1 MVTLRSASPAISPD
15 SQPHLPSYLSLACTV
30 SGYSPTTNYDPD
42 RLARSRDASPHRLT
56 NERHPQPLPPVY
68 AVRNNLLSPPNVV
81 PLPQQHAGGMEQQR
95 TVIRR
100 EFMRSDTTTLISR
113 DSVDACYTLSN
124 GHAKFVSEHKSFIN
138 GTEETKKTATQ
149 TETKSFI
156 QQRVER
162 LYGPGA
168 LAQGFF
174 ISKRIR
180 DGRLSECACSTPK
193 PKSKEVHSKSMRD
206 DLLNDERGMKQSS
219 SSPALPVLRHLRP
232 EFRAQLPM
240 LMSPKR
246 TNESTMQKSITIP
259 VLKEEAKS
267 NGYANNS
274 NGNICMNGN
283 RKAEVEKSEKSEE
296 CNPGEYYCFLQG
308 YFSCKCAYTG

>member
-1 MVTLRSASPAISPD
+1 M
-15 SQPHLPSYLSLACTV
+15 
-30 SGYSPTTNYDPD
+30 SGYSPTTNYDPE
-42 RLARSRDASPHRLT
+42 RLAKSRDASPHRLT
-56 NERHPQPLPPVY
+56 NEYHPQPLPPTY

-81 PLPQQHAGGMEQQR
+81 PLPQQSATSMEQQR

-100 EFMRSDTTTLISR
+100 EFMRSETTTLISH
-113 DSVDACYTLSN
+113 DSVDACYRLSN

-138 GTEETKKTATQ
+138 GTEDVKKTATQ

-180 DGRLSECACSTPK
+180 DGRLSECGSACSTPK
-193 PKSKEVHSKSMRD
+193 PKFKEPHSKSMCD
-206 DLLNDERGMKQSS
+206 DLLKDERGMKQSS

-232 EFRAQLPM
+232 EFRAQLPI

-246 TNESTMQKSITIP
+246 TNESAMQKSVTLP
-259 VLKEEAKS
+259 VLKGEAKS
-267 NGYANNS
+267 NGHVSNS
-274 NGNICMNGN
+274 NGNVCINGN
-283 RKAEVEKSEKSEE
+283 RKTTIENSEKPEE
-296 CNPGEYYCFLQG
+296 CNTGEYRYYLHRYKVIVVFNVPIQVDLSYRTQFLVIKH
-308 YFSCKCAYTG
+308 FSL